1 MLQPAAP
8 VPPTPPTPPTP
19 PSPSALPTAVQ
30 IPGATPG
37 AAPVE
42 LALPRTAA
50 QVRGLR
56 ERREILRDQLERA
69 TNRREN
75 IVEEMRTA
83 RAEELA
89 GLQQRLRV
97 VDERILQLEQ
107 DQAATERQLS
117 NAPPEVLAAAA
128 ERPHRERDMVPQ
140 DDAFGFMTL
149 TFGLGAL
156 VTYAVGRLR
165 RRRGGAAVEAARR
178 QATSPDPRLDQL
190 SHAVDA
196 IAVEVERIGEGQR
209 FVTQLLA
216 EQRPSL
222 ARDAGA
228 PAGRMKP

>member
-1 MLQPAAP
+1 M
-8 VPPTPPTPPTP
+8 
-19 PSPSALPTAVQ
+19 
-30 IPGATPG
+30 
-37 AAPVE
+37 E
-42 LALPRTAA
+42 LALPRTAE

-75 IVEEMRTA
+75 VIEEMRTA
-83 RAEELA
+83 RSEELA
-89 GLQQRLRV
+89 GLQQRLRL

-117 NAPPEVLAAAA
+117 NASPEVLAEAA
-128 ERPHRERDMVPQ
+128 ERPERADNTMSE

-156 VTYAVGRLR
+156 VTYAVGRFR
-165 RRRGGAAVEAARR
+165 RRRGGAAAVEAARR
-178 QATSPDPRLDQL
+178 QQGALPDPRLDQL
-190 SHAVDA
+190 SQAVDA

-216 EQRPSL
+216 GRAAQ
-222 ARDAGA
+222 A
-228 PAGRMKP
+228 PAIGAESGRS